1 MQKNMMLCKGF
12 HILLNKHSS
21 WSSPPLARAVSRL
34 TLLLTLMF
42 IPILSWAGVHF
53 KDEKYS
59 KFVNHPTVDRPYMQL
74 KLFMY
79 DLDGGDGFFMHDAV
93 EGGNKGPAIYVDG
106 KYICSADNELARPG
120 SNGTGNDSGLED
132 DRRFDGYYG
141 NKYTKTIDGVTYTI
155 RFWTPCPFRENL
167 IRNMGLVSSLQR
179 QIAKTTTTDLNHP
192 RLYHIRN
199 MPRAHRNSSKRL
211 NTMMQI

>member
-93 EGGNKGPAIYVDG
+93 EGGNKGPAIYVDE
-106 KYICSADNELARPG
+106 KNTYAPPTMSWPG
-120 SNGTGNDSGLED
+120 QAAMAQETTVDS
-132 DRRFDGYYG
+132 
-141 NKYTKTIDGVTYTI
+141 KTIADLTVTMETN
-155 RFWTPCPFRENL
+155 TPRP
-167 IRNMGLVSSLQR
+167 
-179 QIAKTTTTDLNHP
+179 
-192 RLYHIRN
+192 
-199 MPRAHRNSSKRL
+199 
-211 NTMMQI
+211 